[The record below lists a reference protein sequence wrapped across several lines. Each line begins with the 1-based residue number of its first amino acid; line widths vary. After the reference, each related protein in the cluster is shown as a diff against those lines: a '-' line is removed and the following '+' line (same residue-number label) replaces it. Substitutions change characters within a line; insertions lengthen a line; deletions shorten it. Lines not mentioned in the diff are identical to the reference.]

1 MKIAVTYENGNV
13 YEHFGM
19 ATCVKFYEIENGAI
33 ASENMVET
41 KTPGHGMIAPVIF
54 KNGAEALITGRIK
67 PGAANALMLSGILLC
82 AGASGDAEE
91 AVKAY
96 IAGALQHDPELL
108 ILDEATS
115 GLDPLMQREFFEILK
130 ERNQKGVTVFLSSH
144 VMSEIQHN

>member
-33 ASENMVET
+33 ASENMVEM

-96 IAGALQHDPELL
+96 IAGTLQHDPDAVTN
-108 ILDEATS
+108 DEVC
-115 GLDPLMQREFFEILK
+115 GHDDDEHE
-130 ERNQKGVTVFLSSH
+130 H
-144 VMSEIQHN
+144 